1 MAMTRLLSLAHLSV
15 LDAQPAE
22 LIELAAATGYDCV
35 GLRLLPV
42 TANETLSPIISDRS
56 ALRALRSR
64 AADAGVGVLDIEL
77 FKIGPDIRVGDLEP
91 ALNAAAELGARHL
104 LTQIH
109 DENFERAAGQYAALC
124 DRARE
129 HGLTCD
135 IEFLTWTPMRDLST
149 ATQFL
154 TKVDRGNGGVCI
166 DALHFT
172 RSRCRLDEI
181 DHVPVKWLHYAQM
194 CDAAFATVSTP
205 EEMIR
210 TAREDRLLP
219 GEGVLDVVGII
230 AHLPGDI
237 PLAVEAPNNW
247 MGAELRRARLTR
259 AREKLVR
266 ILDRMAPPAATNARQ
281 AREN

>member
-1 MAMTRLLSLAHLSV
+1 MTRLLSLAHLSV

-42 TANETLSPIISDRS
+42 TANETPSPIISNQS
-56 ALRALRSR
+56 MLRALKAR
-64 AADAGVGVLDIEL
+64 AADARVGVLDIEL
-77 FKIGPDIRVGDLEP
+77 FKIEPNSRISDLEP

-109 DENFERAAGQYAALC
+109 DQDFERAADQYASLC
-124 DRARE
+124 DLAGER
-129 HGLTCD
+129 GLTCD
-135 IEFLTWTPMRDLST
+135 IEFLTWTPMRDLAT
-149 ATQFL
+149 ATGFL
-154 TKVDRGNGGVCI
+154 RKVDRSNGGVCI

-172 RSRCRLDEI
+172 RSRCWLDEI
-181 DHVPVKWLHYAQM
+181 DRVPVKWLHYAQM
-194 CDAAFATVSTP
+194 CDAAFATVATP

-230 AHLPGDI
+230 SHLPANI
-237 PLAVEAPNNW
+237 PLAVEVPNNW
-247 MGAELRRARLTR
+247 MGAELRRARLSR

-266 ILDRMAPPAATNARQ
+266 MLERAAPPVAPRVRK